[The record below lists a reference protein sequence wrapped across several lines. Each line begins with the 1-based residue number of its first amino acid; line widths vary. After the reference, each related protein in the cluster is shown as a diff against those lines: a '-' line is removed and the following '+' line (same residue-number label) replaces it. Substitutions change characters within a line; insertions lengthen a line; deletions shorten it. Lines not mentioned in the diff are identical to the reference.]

1 MYVNNNYNINILHN
15 YNHNIDDEN
24 NIEYKVINK
33 YYKYYKYYKK
43 RLKNEIPWI
52 YNKVR
57 STPQFLGTAL
67 NS

>member
-43 RLKNEIPWI
+43 RLKNEIP
-52 YNKVR
+52 
-57 STPQFLGTAL
+57 
-67 NS
+67 